1 MLEKCE
7 QPEQDDK
14 FKGVLLELM
23 FDDWLSMSWKLRTIN
38 PKFAQSPQA
47 LKIFPQSKQ
56 KSTSL
61 TYGKYSIHLP
71 QRFLS

>member
-1 MLEKCE
+1 
-7 QPEQDDK
+7 
-14 FKGVLLELM
+14 
-23 FDDWLSMSWKLRTIN
+23 MSWKLRTIN

-61 TYGKYSIHLP
+61 TYDDQPVSHTVYFS
-71 QRFLS
+71 